1 MIHYKTISEIEKIR
15 QSSLLVSKTLAATV
29 SILKEG
35 ISTLFID
42 NFIATFIQDHKALP
56 AFKGYRGFPYH
67 ACISVNDTVVHG
79 LPSESIVLKN
89 GDVLSVDTGVIQ
101 DGFYGDSA
109 YTFLIGD
116 NNLAVKNLL
125 LRTKESLYIGI
136 QKSVCGGRLGDI
148 SFAIQE
154 STEGKYGYGV
164 VKELVGHGIGRKLHE
179 DPQVPNYGKKG
190 KGTLLKEGIVI
201 AIEPMINLGTR
212 DVFVD
217 RDKWSIKTKDGK
229 VSAHYE
235 HTVSIQ
241 KNTADILSDFSKIE
255 AAIKNNSNLWN
266 EL

>member
-1 MIHYKTISEIEKIR
+1 M
-15 QSSLLVSKTLAATV
+15 
-29 SILKEG
+29 
-35 ISTLFID
+35 
-42 NFIATFIQDHKALP
+42 
-56 AFKGYRGFPYH
+56 
-67 ACISVNDTVVHG
+67 
-79 LPSESIVLKN
+79 PSESIVLKN

-116 NNLAVKNLL
+116 NNMAVKNLL

-136 QKSVCGGRLGDI
+136 QKSVSGGRLGDI